1 MMPSCRSHQKNLFFC
16 IIIAIRSTQFILTL
30 TRLLAM
36 VSAMASSSM
45 RLIPLLIVVLAL
57 PASHVTAFL
66 QSPSPWFPRTVAPS
80 RTFPQSSKSS
90 HLYPGSAAS
99 SQLKFQQRRSLIV
112 PTSSRLYSLQ
122 HLVEEISERP
132 ADGSS
137 RTVFV
142 GGKGGV
148 GKTTVSSALAV
159 SLASSYEKEL
169 KVLVVSTDPARK
181 SLLQLIPLRCSRAS
195 IMEYL
200 YLLILRH
207 N

>member
-1 MMPSCRSHQKNLFFC
+1 
-16 IIIAIRSTQFILTL
+16 
-30 TRLLAM
+30 
-36 VSAMASSSM
+36 MASSSM

-66 QSPSPWFPRTVAPS
+66 QSPSPWFPRTVTPS
-80 RTFPQSSKSS
+80 RTLPQSSTSS
-90 HLYPGSAAS
+90 YLYPGSAAS
-99 SQLKFQQRRSLIV
+99 LQPNYFQQRRSSID

-122 HLVEEISERP
+122 NLVEEISEPP
-132 ADGSS
+132 AGGGA

-181 SLLQLIPLRCSRAS
+181 LLHCIPLRCA
-195 IMEYL
+195 
-200 YLLILRH
+200 
-207 N
+207 